1 MLLTFRESVENVFD
15 VLTIRRRGL
24 YVLNALTAGVVIC
37 VLFGYGLVDYV
48 TFVSGEYNSG
58 LLPNFMS

>member
-1 MLLTFRESVENVFD
+1 M
-15 VLTIRRRGL
+15 
-24 YVLNALTAGVVIC
+24 LNALTAGVVIC

-48 TFVSGEYNSG
+48 TFVSGEYNGG